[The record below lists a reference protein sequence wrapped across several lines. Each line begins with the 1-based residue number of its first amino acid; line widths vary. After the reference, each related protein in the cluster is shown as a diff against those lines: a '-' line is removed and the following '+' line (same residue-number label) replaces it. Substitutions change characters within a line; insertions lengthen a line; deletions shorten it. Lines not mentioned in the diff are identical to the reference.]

1 MEKFLKRWQY
11 QTTSPGSW
19 ETCIQVKKQQLE
31 LDMEQLTRSKLGKE
45 HNIILSCYLTYMQ
58 SKYIMWNTRIDES
71 QAGIKIPR
79 RNINNLRYADDTIL
93 MAEGKKELKSIS
105 MKVKEESEK
114 ADLTLNIWKTKIKA
128 SGPIT
133 SWQIDGETVEAVAD
147 FIFLGSKITA
157 DGDCSDEIERCL
169 LL

>member
-1 MEKFLKRWQY
+1 MRHARLDEAQA
-11 QTTSPGSW
+11 
-19 ETCIQVKKQQLE
+19 EIQI
-31 LDMEQLTRSKLGKE
+31 SG
-45 HNIILSCYLTYMQ
+45 
-58 SKYIMWNTRIDES
+58 
-71 QAGIKIPR
+71 

-133 SWQIDGETVEAVAD
+133 SWQIDGE
-147 FIFLGSKITA
+147 K
-157 DGDCSDEIERCL
+157 
-169 LL
+169 

>member
-79 RNINNLRYADDTIL
+79 RNINNFGYSDDTTL
-93 MAEGKKELKSIS
+93 MAESEELKSFL
-105 MKVKEESEK
+105 MRVKEKSEK
-114 ADLTLNIWKTKIKA
+114 AGLKLNNQNTKITV
-128 SGPIT
+128 SGRIT
-133 SWQIDGETVEAVAD
+133 PWQTEGEKG
-147 FIFLGSKITA
+147 GSVRGSTLTNTA
-157 DGDCSDEIERCL
+157 HPDQAP
-169 LL
+169 